1 MERDASRMRD
11 GRPFVLANMRAGD
24 GVDAV
29 VAFIEE
35 RGGLARKRTLA

>member
-1 MERDASRMRD
+1 MRG
-11 GRPFVLANMRAGD
+11 GRPFVFTNVRGGD

-35 RGGLARKRTLA
+35 RGGLARKTTPA